1 MSAPEPQRGLIHAL
15 CHELSNLM
23 AGVRLHT
30 HLITPGAPPGDLE
43 NAASKIADV
52 SLRAGALVAQ
62 VRPLLA
68 PGAQRVT
75 SVAPADVLAELEL
88 FLDDET
94 PRPLQIDSKAASDL
108 PPVRADA
115 EILHHVLVIAVLGAL
130 EAVTGTGRV
139 RVGAELSR
147 SGVAFVVADDG
158 CVEAGSSGSRLAGRP
173 LGRAVAEVLLAPFGG
188 RVLVTHG
195 ERATEVAFTLERA

>member
-43 NAASKIADV
+43 NAASTIADV

-68 PGAQRVT
+68 PGAPRVT

-94 PRPLQIDSKAASDL
+94 P
-108 PPVRADA
+108 
-115 EILHHVLVIAVLGAL
+115 
-130 EAVTGTGRV
+130 GR
-139 RVGAELSR
+139 SR
-147 SGVAFVVADDG
+147 STPR
-158 CVEAGSSGSRLAGRP
+158 RLPICPRFARTP
-173 LGRAVAEVLLAPFGG
+173 RSC
-188 RVLVTHG
+188 T
-195 ERATEVAFTLERA
+195 TSW